1 MKKLI
6 TILFVL
12 ILLVAGAI
20 GGGTYW
26 LGMGVEPSYQQALN
40 QTGDQSGLILKSASF
55 DQGLLASRATTLV
68 MLPGA
73 HVTAM
78 LDQEISPGPIA
89 IQKFLAGEP
98 DFNPVKYVSSGSIK
112 LSAKKELST
121 EARKLI
127 GRFPVA
133 ALNARSDLLSGKNTV
148 SISVPSFKGTLNDT
162 NMSWPTAEFVFE
174 ANEHWNPIQLVS
186 GTTNMK
192 LPAEVVENLI
202 RLRIHLDIEDL
213 KSRRKLSPTE
223 IKKLS
228 PTAARIAVE
237 NALPGYIDRYGIKD
251 VLDNARNTAQP
262 ITVSFRPGQIK
273 VGGVTLP
280 R

>member
-6 TILFVL
+6 TIIFVL
-12 ILLVAGAI
+12 ILLVAGGI

-26 LGMGVEPSYQQALN
+26 FGMGLEASYQQALTQTGN
-40 QTGDQSGLILKSASF
+40 QTGLILKSTSF
-55 DQGLLASRATTLV
+55 NKGLLASRATTLI

-78 LDQEISPGPIA
+78 ADQDISPGPIA
-89 IQKFLAGEP
+89 IQKILAGEL
-98 DFNPVKYVSSGSIK
+98 DFNPVKFVSNGTLK
-112 LSAKKELST
+112 FSAKKELAP
-121 EARKLI
+121 EDKKLI
-127 GRFPVA
+127 ARLPVSTIQ
-133 ALNARSDLLSGKNTV
+133 ARSDLLSGTNMV
-148 SISVPSFKGTLNDT
+148 SISVPSFKGKLDST
-162 NMSWPTAEFVFE
+162 NMSWPAAKFVFE
-174 ANEHWNPIQLVS
+174 SNEQWNPVRLVG

-192 LPAEVVENLI
+192 LPARVVESLI
-202 RLRIHLDIEDL
+202 RLRIHLDIEEL
-213 KSRRKLSPTE
+213 KARRKLSPAE

-228 PTAARIAVE
+228 PAAARIAVD